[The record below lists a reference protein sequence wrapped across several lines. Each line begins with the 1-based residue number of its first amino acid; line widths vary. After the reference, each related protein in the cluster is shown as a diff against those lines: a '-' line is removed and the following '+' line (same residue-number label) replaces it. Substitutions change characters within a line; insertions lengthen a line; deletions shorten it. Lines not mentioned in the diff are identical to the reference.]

1 MAVSQPPTQVHRAS
15 EVSLQEGKTV
25 YGQAAGMPEDSQDP
39 IEQELRQ
46 LLLQEM
52 KRRDQFR
59 HHLRTFLAEH
69 LQPTED
75 FLMTLMDPDDSLSL
89 LLQRC
94 VEIIGVK
101 KRDKDSPKLRQEV
114 DSGIANSMT
123 ENRDSSFV
131 LMRTPFTG
139 TRPHTANR
147 RQAGI
152 FPSEFW
158 RHDVTIAVSPE
169 FSTGT
174 SSNLPVEHSE
184 LSS

>member
-1 MAVSQPPTQVHRAS
+1 MMAVSQPPTQVHRAS

-75 FLMTLMDPDDSLSL
+75 FLRTLMDPDDSLSL

-101 KRDKDSPKLRQEV
+101 KRDK
-114 DSGIANSMT
+114 GN
-123 ENRDSSFV
+123 
-131 LMRTPFTG
+131 
-139 TRPHTANR
+139 
-147 RQAGI
+147 
-152 FPSEFW
+152 
-158 RHDVTIAVSPE
+158 
-169 FSTGT
+169 
-174 SSNLPVEHSE
+174 
-184 LSS
+184 